1 MMEDPV
7 VEEAPTV
14 RRRRRRAF
22 PEAFKR
28 QAAVLSPADHA
39 AENTRLRSEV
49 ARLRT
54 ERDILKKGSAHLRGC
69 PPPSF
74 GFARKH
80 RSTRP
85 VSVMCGVLG
94 LSRN

>member
-14 RRRRRRAF
+14 RRPRRWAF
-22 PEAFKR
+22 PEAFER
-28 QAAVLSPADHA
+28 QAAVPSPADHA
-39 AENTRLRSEV
+39 AENARLRSEV

-54 ERDILKKGSAHLRGC
+54 ERDIPKKAAVIFGAATRWALGLPESA
-69 PPPSF
+69 
-74 GFARKH
+74 
-80 RSTRP
+80 RP